1 MYFPTAKVSQVQE
14 TLPYQE
20 HFEKKIVTKIA
31 RTAEVCH
38 CQTDSSAAP
47 LVVMAT
53 FVFVTYW
60 CSWCCDFDEK
70 RRSSVCQSL
79 MCKIVIELFLNDDFV

>member
-1 MYFPTAKVSQVQE
+1 MQE

-53 FVFVTYW
+53 FVFVIGVLGVVTLTKNVVLQ
-60 CSWCCDFDEK
+60 FA
-70 RRSSVCQSL
+70 SVL
-79 MCKIVIELFLNDDFV
+79 MCKIVS